1 MPILSVPLNDIVI
14 LFEDVTA
21 AVVPDKGKLVPLPSI
36 ADVIVVSGGMVS
48 VTTVAFCVDVA
59 ANEGINITG
68 KAIVITVS
76 ITKDFKRKGIII
88 VLSVNSYLKVSGVVK
103 DLIVIRKNLNSLPF
117 LIMFHMYIALTGAS
131 YAIVALASHSGRHIS
146 LHMAQDNS
154 FTLAL
159 HYLKLTPFYMLLR
172 FENIQF

>member
-68 KAIVITVS
+68 KAIVI

-88 VLSVNSYLKVSGVVK
+88 VLSVNSYLKASGFVK

-172 FENIQF
+172 FENIRF